1 METVVELFNEDLFS
15 HPRIPHVFSI
25 PCLMTHLCRRQL
37 SKDVD
42 VLLTINVGTSFL
54 TCSMHESLVLLII
67 LTLLMFQ
74 TTEVPG

>member
-1 METVVELFNEDLFS
+1 MEVCNEDYLA
-15 HPRIPHVFSI
+15 HPHIPHVFSI
-25 PCLMTHLCRRQL
+25 PHLMTHLCRRQL

-54 TCSMHESLVLLII
+54 TCSMHESLVLLTI